1 MTGRGRKNLWGAQIN
16 FISIF
21 GSEDQKKK
29 KKKVFNLAVELLLG
43 HTSRSRGARRNLLVR
58 ISFFSTNSGMK
69 KKKKVFGSVF
79 AFTRVFLPW
88 RKFYSRFRGYRQYFG
103 GAQTPK
109 CTPVAPEHNPRLG
122 GTLLAWE
129 GTSSDLGSWPR
140 NAPRGAGPDWLHCF
154 ENLFIVIVIE
164 LQLLELE

>member
-1 MTGRGRKNLWGAQIN
+1 MKT
-16 FISIF
+16 
-21 GSEDQKKK
+21 K
-29 KKKVFNLAVELLLG
+29 KKKVFNLAVEFLSG

-58 ISFFSTNSGMK
+58 ISLLFHK
-69 KKKKVFGSVF
+69 LRDEEKKKVFESVF
-79 AFTRVFLPW
+79 AFTRVFLP
-88 RKFYSRFRGYRQYFG
+88 RTKFYSRFRGHRQYFG

-140 NAPRGAGPDWLHCF
+140 NAPHGAGPDWSHCF

-164 LQLLELE
+164 IVIELQLLELE